1 MGCKITQY
9 KVEKGVFIEVNFTV
23 YNNDVHGFSF
33 IVINI
38 NASKVMLN
46 GTYCPSRSII
56 RTKTHYR
63 VPQHIKI
70 STCRVIIRSSYT
82 F

>member
-46 GTYCPSRSII
+46 GTYCLAAASFERRPIIGSLNTLRS
-56 RTKTHYR
+56 
-63 VPQHIKI
+63 VP
-70 STCRVIIRSSYT
+70 VE
-82 F
+82 